1 MKKGIL
7 IILFLA
13 ILLFDF
19 PLIVSANNDKE
30 FEGIYN
36 DQLKMSGADKITD
49 SIPKS
54 TKNSFK
60 NIGISGPDWDE
71 ISNIKSSEV
80 FSEILD
86 IVKKTSYEPIR
97 SIAVILSITLLCALF
112 NGLKTSFGD
121 KPLSRVLG
129 IVSTLCICGC
139 IIEQEVKCIDN
150 LSSVIKDTSNFMF
163 IYIPVISGLMISSGQ
178 VATAGSYNFMMIA
191 AGNIISQIASRIL
204 VPILN
209 MILAITMVSSVSSK
223 VNLSGLGDIFNK
235 IVKWV
240 LEFTMAIFVTLL
252 SLQTFVSSAT
262 DNVKTKGM
270 RFAINSFVPIVGGAL
285 SDAYSTV
292 YGCLKL
298 LRSGVGA
305 FAILASSF
313 IFLPPIIECL
323 IWMISLNICSAIG
336 DIFELKQISKIL
348 KGSSK
353 VISTILVILLCVM
366 TILIVSTVIVIVSGG
381 GY

>member
-54 TKNSFK
+54 TKNSLK

-285 SDAYSTV
+285 DY
-292 YGCLKL
+292 
-298 LRSGVGA
+298 RR
-305 FAILASSF
+305 
-313 IFLPPIIECL
+313 
-323 IWMISLNICSAIG
+323 
-336 DIFELKQISKIL
+336 
-348 KGSSK
+348 
-353 VISTILVILLCVM
+353 
-366 TILIVSTVIVIVSGG
+366 
-381 GY
+381 